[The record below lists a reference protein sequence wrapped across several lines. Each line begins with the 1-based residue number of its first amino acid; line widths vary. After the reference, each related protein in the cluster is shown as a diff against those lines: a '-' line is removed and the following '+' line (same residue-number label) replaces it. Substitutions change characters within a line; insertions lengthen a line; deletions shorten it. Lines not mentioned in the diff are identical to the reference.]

1 MSALSAE
8 RASRGRGVRVR
19 SPPSGDGRLPT
30 QSGHGTEPLLSSGMV
45 RTVLF
50 VVGCFLA
57 VASAIYSA
65 QQPIEAARFMLT
77 LQKADGRVLLLMC
90 PFALAV
96 AASVASIFVGWK
108 MFSRRRTSTMFAVL
122 FIGSIL
128 PLLAAP
134 LAHAAICSVACEPLK
149 PVERVEAA
157 CASASSRVTA
167 LRHLPVS
174 HVVQCEGL
182 ESSDEPSGY
191 QLVGLHGPCAE
202 EVCGSTL
209 MGWFAVR
216 KENGDVFEYDVAE
229 SKLGRAVTVGS

>member
-1 MSALSAE
+1 
-8 RASRGRGVRVR
+8 
-19 SPPSGDGRLPT
+19 
-30 QSGHGTEPLLSSGMV
+30 
-45 RTVLF
+45 
-50 VVGCFLA
+50 
-57 VASAIYSA
+57 
-65 QQPIEAARFMLT
+65 MLT
-77 LQKADGRVLLLMC
+77 LHKADGRVLLLMV
-90 PFALAV
+90 PFALAM
-96 AASVASIFVGWK
+96 ATSVASIFVGWK
-108 MFSRRRTSTMFAVL
+108 IFNRRRTSTMVAVL
-122 FIGSIL
+122 FTGAIL

-149 PVERVEAA
+149 PVESIEAA

-191 QLVGLHGPCAE
+191 QIVGLHGPCVE
-202 EVCGSTL
+202 EICGSTL